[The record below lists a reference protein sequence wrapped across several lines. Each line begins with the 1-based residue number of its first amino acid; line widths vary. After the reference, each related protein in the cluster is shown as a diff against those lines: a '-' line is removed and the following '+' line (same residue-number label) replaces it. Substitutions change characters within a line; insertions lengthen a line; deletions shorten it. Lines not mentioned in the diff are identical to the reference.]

1 MSAAP
6 SVFLID
12 DDRDLRKAMQ
22 QTLELAGFTV
32 SSFASATEALAEL
45 SADFAGIVISDIRMP
60 GMDGL
65 ALFGKV
71 LALDPDLPMI
81 LVTGHGDIPMAV
93 QAIRTAPMTSSPSR
107 LPPIVLSRAPGAQRR
122 SGGSSWR
129 TGRCAARPRPHPK
142 ACR

>member
-32 SSFASATEALAEL
+32 SSFASATEALAGL

-65 ALFGKV
+65 ALFRKI

-122 SGGSSWR
+122 SGGS
-129 TGRCAARPRPHPK
+129 
-142 ACR
+142 